1 MPPHPPRDA
10 RPLRRRAVQRGLAA
24 LRATLDG
31 ALDAPLACR
40 TFELAVGAALCC
52 RNGRRSTPL
61 HVAAISGDDAAAELL
76 LDLGASPRLK
86 DAKGCQPLHRALWF
100 GHEAV
105 VRLLLQ
111 RYTLPG
117 AALHGLSLHEANH
130 ALERPLYI
138 AALRGHPRCVELL
151 LQQQGG
157 GSILE
162 DVEYCDGYSPL
173 HAAAITKNITIIDA
187 LLAAGFS
194 PDSPNKY
201 GQTPLHLAA
210 SGSCRLD
217 HQLAAV
223 ERLLLA
229 GADATLADERGLT
242 PALVAKAH
250 GRDEVF
256 EVLKAAAP
264 AAAEGDGGKKKR
276 RRRRGGP
283 R

>member
-1 MPPHPPRDA
+1 M
-10 RPLRRRAVQRGLAA
+10 
-24 LRATLDG
+24 
-31 ALDAPLACR
+31 
-40 TFELAVGAALCC
+40 
-52 RNGRRSTPL
+52 
-61 HVAAISGDDAAAELL
+61 
-76 LDLGASPRLK
+76 
-86 DAKGCQPLHRALWF
+86 
-100 GHEAV
+100 
-105 VRLLLQ
+105 RLLLQ

-117 AALHGLSLHEANH
+117 AALHGLNLHEANH

-173 HAAAITKNITIIDA
+173 HAACINKNITIIDA

-223 ERLLLA
+223 DRLLLA
-229 GADATLADERGLT
+229 GAYETLADERGLT

-256 EVLKAAAP
+256 EVLKAAARRRGGRRRE
-264 AAAEGDGGKKKR
+264 EG